1 MIQNN
6 NRKWLS
12 KHASNRNMQ
21 HMVLQTECVQRGT
34 KENENLEIRA
44 HF

>member
-6 NRKWLS
+6 NRKWLT
-12 KHASNRNMQ
+12 KLASNRNMQ
-21 HMVLQTECVQRGT
+21 HIVLQTECVQRGT
-34 KENENLEIRA
+34 KENENFGIRA